1 MNLFWT
7 VLVTATSVILGTGF
21 CFWLIHKAHEVDSP
35 TWIFEHIL
43 CPIIRVMVLLVVVS
57 QVYPVI
63 DANTTSI
70 DFWRIL
76 VQQGQFNN
84 LLNILFFAGLL
95 LAFMPILSH
104 PVFALPIQS
113 LLTIALVFNW
123 QHAES
128 IDSFSLFPSFVT
140 ILKITIYMLF
150 AYFVTRESSAYL
162 SRRID
167 TALAITGSIRLI
179 SDAIHLVLQIP
190 VMLVYCS
197 FLKQQLP

>member
-21 CFWLIHKAHEVDSP
+21 CFWLIQKAHEVDSP

-43 CPIIRVMVLLVVVS
+43 CPVIRIMVLLIVVS

-95 LAFMPILSH
+95 LAFMPVLSH

-128 IDSFSLFPSFVT
+128 INSFSLFPSFVT
-140 ILKITIYMLF
+140 ILKITVYMLL
-150 AYFVTRESSAYL
+150 AYFVTRESSTYL

-167 TALAITGSIRLI
+167 TALAISGSIRLI

-197 FLKQQLP
+197 FLKLQLP

>member
-1 MNLFWT
+1 VNLFWT
-7 VLVTATSVILGTGF
+7 VLVTTTSVILGTGF
-21 CFWLIHKAHEVDSP
+21 CFWLIQKAQEVDSP
-35 TWIFEHIL
+35 TWILEHIL
-43 CPIIRVMVLLVVVS
+43 CPIIRIMVLLIVVS

-76 VQQGQFNN
+76 MRQGQFNN

-95 LAFMPILSH
+95 LAFMPVLSH

-113 LLTIALVFNW
+113 LLTIALVFHW
-123 QHAES
+123 QYAES
-128 IDSFSLFPSFVT
+128 IDSLSLFPSFVT
-140 ILKITIYMLF
+140 ILKITVYMLF
-150 AYFVTRESSAYL
+150 AYFVTRESSNYL

-167 TALAITGSIRLI
+167 TALAISGSIRLI

-197 FLKQQLP
+197 FLKLQLP

>member
-1 MNLFWT
+1 VNLFWT
-7 VLVTATSVILGTGF
+7 VLVTTTSVILGTGF
-21 CFWLIHKAHEVDSP
+21 CFWLIQKAQEVDSP

-43 CPIIRVMVLLVVVS
+43 CPIIRIMVLLIVVS

-76 VQQGQFNN
+76 MRQGQFNN

-95 LAFMPILSH
+95 LAFMPVLSH

-113 LLTIALVFNW
+113 LLTIALVFHW
-123 QHAES
+123 QYAES
-128 IDSFSLFPSFVT
+128 IDSLSLFPSFVT
-140 ILKITIYMLF
+140 ILKITVYMLF
-150 AYFVTRESSAYL
+150 AYFVTRESSNYL

-167 TALAITGSIRLI
+167 TALAISGSIRLI

-197 FLKQQLP
+197 FLKLQLP

>member
-7 VLVTATSVILGTGF
+7 VLVTTTSVILGTGL
-21 CFWLIHKAHEVDSP
+21 CFWLIQKAHEVDSP

-43 CPIIRVMVLLVVVS
+43 CPIIRIIVLLIVVS
-57 QVYPVI
+57 QIYPVI
-63 DANTTSI
+63 DVDTTSL

-76 VQQGQFNN
+76 IRQGQFNH

-95 LAFMPILSH
+95 LTFLPILSH
-104 PVFALPIQS
+104 PVLALPIQS

-123 QHAES
+123 QFAGS
-128 IDSFSLFPSFVT
+128 IDSLSLFPSFMT
-140 ILKITIYMLF
+140 MLKITVYMLL
-150 AYFVTRESSAYL
+150 AYFVTRQLSYYL
-162 SRRID
+162 SRRVD
-167 TALAITGSIRLI
+167 TALAISGSIRLI

-197 FLKQQLP
+197 FLKLQLP

>member
-140 ILKITIYMLF
+140 ILKITVYMLL
-150 AYFVTRESSAYL
+150 AYFVTRESSSYL

-197 FLKQQLP
+197 FLKLQLL

>member
-7 VLVTATSVILGTGF
+7 VLVTTTSVILGTGF
-21 CFWLIHKAHEVDSP
+21 CFWLIQKAQEVDSP
-35 TWIFEHIL
+35 TWILEHIL
-43 CPIIRVMVLLVVVS
+43 CPIIRIMVLLIVVS

-76 VQQGQFNN
+76 MRQGQFNN

-95 LAFMPILSH
+95 LAFMPVLSH

-113 LLTIALVFNW
+113 LLTIALVFHW
-123 QHAES
+123 QYAES
-128 IDSFSLFPSFVT
+128 IDSLSLFPSFVT
-140 ILKITIYMLF
+140 ILKITVYMLF
-150 AYFVTRESSAYL
+150 AYFVTRESSNYL

-167 TALAITGSIRLI
+167 TALAISGSIRLI

-197 FLKQQLP
+197 FLKLQLP

>member
-7 VLVTATSVILGTGF
+7 VLVTTTSVILGTGF
-21 CFWLIHKAHEVDSP
+21 CFWLIQKAHEVDSP
-35 TWIFEHIL
+35 KWIFEHIL
-43 CPIIRVMVLLVVVS
+43 CPIIRIMVLLIVVS

-63 DANTTSI
+63 DANTTSL

-76 VQQGQFNN
+76 VRQGQFNN

-95 LAFMPILSH
+95 LSFMPVFSH
-104 PVFALPIQS
+104 PVVALPIQS

-140 ILKITIYMLF
+140 ILKITVYMLF
-150 AYFVTRESSAYL
+150 AYFVTRESSYYL

-167 TALAITGSIRLI
+167 TALTITGSIRLI
-179 SDAIHLVLQIP
+179 SDAIYLVLQIP

-197 FLKQQLP
+197 FLKLQLP

>member
-1 MNLFWT
+1 
-7 VLVTATSVILGTGF
+7 
-21 CFWLIHKAHEVDSP
+21 
-35 TWIFEHIL
+35 
-43 CPIIRVMVLLVVVS
+43 MVLLIVVS

-95 LAFMPILSH
+95 LAFMPVLSH

-128 IDSFSLFPSFVT
+128 INSFSLFPSFVT
-140 ILKITIYMLF
+140 ILKITVYMLL
-150 AYFVTRESSAYL
+150 AYFVTRESSTYL

-167 TALAITGSIRLI
+167 TALAISGSIRLI

-197 FLKQQLP
+197 FLKLQLP

>member
-1 MNLFWT
+1 MNLLWT
-7 VLVTATSVILGTGF
+7 ILVTATSVILGTAF
-21 CFWLIHKAHEVDSP
+21 CFWLIQKAQEVDSP

-43 CPIIRVMVLLVVVS
+43 CPVIRILVLLIVVS

-76 VQQGQFNN
+76 TRQGQFNN

-95 LAFMPILSH
+95 LAFMPVLSH
-104 PVFALPIQS
+104 PVFALPIQG
-113 LLTIALVFNW
+113 LLTIALVFSW
-123 QHAES
+123 QYADLV
-128 IDSFSLFPSFVT
+128 DSFSLFPSFAT
-140 ILKITIYMLF
+140 ILKITVYMLI
-150 AYFVTRESSAYL
+150 AYFVTRESSKYL

-197 FLKQQLP
+197 YLKVQLP

>member
-1 MNLFWT
+1 MP
-7 VLVTATSVILGTGF
+7 G
-21 CFWLIHKAHEVDSP
+21 
-35 TWIFEHIL
+35 
-43 CPIIRVMVLLVVVS
+43 
-57 QVYPVI
+57 YPYHGASVI

-95 LAFMPILSH
+95 LAFMPVLSH

-128 IDSFSLFPSFVT
+128 IT
-140 ILKITIYMLF
+140 IL
-150 AYFVTRESSAYL
+150 
-162 SRRID
+162 SRVNRAP
-167 TALAITGSIRLI
+167 TCRAGSIQHWQSPAVSVSFPMLSTWYCRFRSCWFIAAFLNCNCPDTTPRQRI
-179 SDAIHLVLQIP
+179 LPALELFTSHLGWL
-190 VMLVYCS
+190 
-197 FLKQQLP
+197 

>member
-7 VLVTATSVILGTGF
+7 VLVTTTSVILGTGF
-21 CFWLIHKAHEVDSP
+21 CFWLIQKAQEVDSP

-43 CPIIRVMVLLVVVS
+43 CPIIRIMVLLIVVS

-76 VQQGQFNN
+76 MRQGQFNN

-95 LAFMPILSH
+95 LAFMPVLSH

-113 LLTIALVFNW
+113 LLTIALVFHW
-123 QHAES
+123 QYAES
-128 IDSFSLFPSFVT
+128 IDSLSLFPSFVT
-140 ILKITIYMLF
+140 ILKITVYMLF
-150 AYFVTRESSAYL
+150 AYFVTRESSNYL

-167 TALAITGSIRLI
+167 TALAISGSIRLI

-197 FLKQQLP
+197 FLKLQLP